1 VNLENSQLWLISA
14 GLTLFQILVGSV
26 MVFYGVLPYLLG
38 IHALLA
44 VVLLALSVY
53 GYTKVK
59 VNIERRILIGNVGL
73 IILISA
79 LGYLYLSSDNSIIV
93 IIHFFLALGLLS
105 NFSVLYGFERGQK
118 YK

>member
-1 VNLENSQLWLISA
+1 MVNKCWAYAISN
-14 GLTLFQILVGSV
+14 FSRRV

-59 VNIERRILIGNVGL
+59 VNIERRILL
-73 IILISA
+73 RPQ
-79 LGYLYLSSDNSIIV
+79 
-93 IIHFFLALGLLS
+93 IHFTKIIAS
-105 NFSVLYGFERGQK
+105 YNFF
-118 YK
+118 